1 MSLVVHDIIC
11 GSSCPRGTGLQDLFP
26 SRVMSHCLLVESN
39 EGLVLVDTGVGA
51 ALAADPAA
59 QLGAVKRFLF
69 GIDHPRSAFVSA
81 RDRVESLGYRV
92 SDVRHIIPTHLD
104 FDHCGDLADFPH
116 AKVHVFEQEL
126 ERACSPRTSMDKAR
140 YLETPLKHGPSW
152 SLYKGSEGEP
162 WFGFET
168 VRMLDGLPPE
178 LLLVPLFGHT
188 VGHTGIAVEGQ
199 DGWVLH
205 AGDAY
210 YQRKHL
216 FEPMSWMSRWT
227 RRQIDHDPSRAQHN
241 QQRLADLIESQSL
254 VRVFCSH
261 DPTECNGH

>member
-11 GSSCPRGTGLQDLFP
+11 GSSCPRGAGLQDLFP
-26 SRVMSHCLLVESN
+26 SRVMSHCLLVETD
-39 EGLVLVDTGVGA
+39 EGLVLVDTGVGSI
-51 ALAADPAA
+51 LAADPAA
-59 QLGAVKRFLF
+59 QLGTVKSFFF
-69 GIDHPRSAFVSA
+69 GVDHPKSTFVSA
-81 RDRVESLGYRV
+81 RERVEALGHRV
-92 SDVRHIIPTHLD
+92 NDVRHIIPTHLD

-116 AKVHVFEQEL
+116 AKVHAFEQEL
-126 ERACSPRTSMDKAR
+126 NRALAPQTSMDKKR

-152 SLYKGSEGEP
+152 SLYNGTEGEP

-168 VRMLDGLPPE
+168 VRALVGLPPE

-188 VGHTGIAVEGQ
+188 VGHTGVVVKAEE
-199 DGWVLH
+199 GWVLH

-216 FEPMSWMSRWT
+216 FEPMSMASRWV
-227 RRQIDHDPSRAQHN
+227 RRQIDDNPSNAQHN
-241 QQRLADLIESQSL
+241 QQRLAKLIESESS

-261 DPTECNGH
+261 DPTECTGH